1 MSPARRP
8 SAHAFAR
15 LVAALAITVCIAVTT
30 TVGRDAAAAVAGP
43 QGGGATAFMPS
54 PALLVVNKAENSLAV
69 VDPATGKAVKQIPTG
84 DGPHEVA
91 VSADGRTAYVTNYG
105 AQTPGSSLSVID
117 LAAGKETRRVD
128 LGPLRRPHGVIVAG
142 TSVYFTIEANRAVA
156 RYDAGANA
164 VDWLM
169 GTGEGGTHMVV
180 GDADGSV
187 LFTSNIGTDSVT
199 AMQRPA
205 TGPAWTVT
213 RIPVGKGPEGID
225 LAPGGKELW
234 TAHSR
239 DGGVSIVDAAT
250 RQVAATMDIRT
261 KRSNRLRFTPD
272 GRLVLVS
279 DLDAGELVVIDA
291 AARKEV
297 KRIALGK
304 APSGILVVPDGSRA
318 YVALTGENALAVVDL
333 KTLAPV
339 GRVTTGAGPDGMA
352 WIGK

>member
-1 MSPARRP
+1 MPPARLFHVRP
-8 SAHAFAR
+8 IAWLLCTLALPASAFAQ
-15 LVAALAITVCIAVTT
+15 AL
-30 TVGRDAAAAVAGP
+30 
-43 QGGGATAFMPS
+43 PS

-69 VDPATGKAVKQIPTG
+69 LDPATGKAVKQIPTG

-91 VSADGRTAYVTNYG
+91 LSADGRTAYVTNYG

-117 LAAGKETRRVD
+117 IAAGKETRRVD
-128 LGPLRRPHGVIVAG
+128 LGALRRPHGIIVSEAG
-142 TSVYFTIEANRAVA
+142 VYFTIEANRAVA
-156 RYDAGANA
+156 RYDPAAKA

-180 GDADGSV
+180 GTPDGAT

-199 AMQRPA
+199 ALKRGAGGQGWA
-205 TGPAWTVT
+205 VT
-213 RIPVGKGPEGID
+213 RIAVGKGPEGID
-225 LAPGGKELW
+225 LSPDGRELW

-239 DGGVSIVDAAT
+239 DGGVSIIDAASGKVT
-250 RQVAATMDIRT
+250 ATMDIKT

-279 DLDAGELVVIDA
+279 DLDAGELIVIDA
-291 AARKEV
+291 AARKEI
-297 KRIALGK
+297 KRVGLGR

-333 KTLAPV
+333 KTLEPA
-339 GRVTTGAGPDGMA
+339 GRVVTGAGPDGMA
-352 WIGK
+352 WRR

>member
-8 SAHAFAR
+8 FAR
-15 LVAALAITVCIAVTT
+15 QFVPFLLVPVLAGVAGAVALAQSAL
-30 TVGRDAAAAVAGP
+30 
-43 QGGGATAFMPS
+43 PS

-69 VDPATGKAVKQIPTG
+69 VDPGTGKAVKQIPTG

-91 VSADGRTAYVTNYG
+91 LSPDGRTAYVTNYG

-117 LAAGKETRRVD
+117 IAAGKETRRVD
-128 LGPLRRPHGVIVAG
+128 LGALRRPHGVIVSGGA
-142 TSVYFTIEANRAVA
+142 VYFTIEANRAVA
-156 RYDAGANA
+156 RYDPAANA
-164 VDWLM
+164 LDWIM

-180 GDADGSV
+180 GTADGSS

-199 AMQRPA
+199 ALQR
-205 TGPAWTVT
+205 TGGAQGWTVT
-213 RIPVGKGPEGID
+213 RIGVGKGPEGID
-225 LAPGGKELW
+225 LSPDGKELW

-239 DGGVSIVDAAT
+239 DGALSIVDAAT
-250 RQVAATMDIRT
+250 KQVVATMDIRT

-297 KRIALGK
+297 KRVALGR

-333 KTLAPV
+333 KTLEPA
-339 GRVTTGAGPDGMA
+339 GRVPTGAGPDGMA
-352 WIGK
+352 WRK